1 MGCISPG
8 LVYHLPRHGGDK
20 QIPSM
25 ALAELDWDAWFEAG
39 LDSPHLQQ
47 LTGPLHTMLVS
58 GYSLPGAGSRLMGA
72 LGMPVQP

>member
-1 MGCISPG
+1 
-8 LVYHLPRHGGDK
+8 
-20 QIPSM
+20 M
-25 ALAELDWDAWFEAG
+25 ALAELDWDVWFEVG
-39 LDSPHLQQ
+39 LDSPHVQQ